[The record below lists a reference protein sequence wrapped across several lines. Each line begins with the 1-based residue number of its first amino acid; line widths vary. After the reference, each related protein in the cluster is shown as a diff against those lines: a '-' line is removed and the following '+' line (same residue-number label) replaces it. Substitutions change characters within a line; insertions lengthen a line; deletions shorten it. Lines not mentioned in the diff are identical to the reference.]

1 MTTSATRKATNAVWR
16 GDGPGRVAATVSSP
30 ATAAPPSSDAPA
42 ARDEVYLD
50 TPRAFARNLNMVAAA
65 VRGVTEAD
73 KYLDSNSFSWNL
85 DSTKKGRETSNG
97 AASSPST
104 PSPKQQ
110 RQEQQQQYLDKP
122 RPFKSNID
130 MVSSNFSG
138 AKFKRSSDTP
148 PELKNVRDY
157 YDITSA
163 PLSKSDGTSRGRGGS
178 GGSGGMEDAF
188 DITRA
193 PFSTLDRTSSVVRDT
208 NIAALRVRPNGKQ
221 SRVDDE
227 GPGDTDNLSPSS
239 AMEEEEEE
247 AERGENEERQPAYDD
262 VMYWLLTHLP
272 NIQEDDAISYFHHL
286 LEDGF
291 DNIDILKEIIDDD
304 LYFMKK
310 GHRRAL
316 MRSLSSADVS
326 PKEDTADDV
335 AADNEIIVDLIG
347 KVRKND
353 LENITLDEDYAIG
366 QTRSEENEGSWISE
380 QDQLYE
386 KSIAAGLA
394 EMEESPVTSQ
404 RSSAHADE
412 EVASE
417 DDEYEDITRSSFV
430 DKSSPSS
437 AILSSSAGLRSGR
450 RAILPYIEK
459 EPNEE
464 VFDITRDAFS
474 DRPSL
479 SAAKDSR
486 EPLTTGQRT
495 RSKKG
500 YNSSGSSPDGMA
512 PSVNTPSSSPSPS
525 YNAAVELVPRAE
537 LHQFY
542 IKEGLSNGQAQTLKS
557 YFTTW
562 TNGAKSHELKFTC
575 IFTCPVT
582 GEHFACGDWRT
593 AGSGTD
599 KMIEVPSC
607 QTYWYSEFC
616 FTSYDCE
623 SFLIFMY

>member
-16 GDGPGRVAATVSSP
+16 GDGAGRRVAATVSSP
-30 ATAAPPSSDAPA
+30 TTAAPPSPDAPA
-42 ARDEVYLD
+42 ATDEVYLD
-50 TPRAFARNLNMVAAA
+50 TPRAFVRNLNMVAAT

-85 DSTKKGRETSNG
+85 DSTKKGRETTSNG
-97 AASSPST
+97 ASSSPST
-104 PSPKQQ
+104 PSPRQQ
-110 RQEQQQQYLDKP
+110 RQQQQQQYLDKP

-138 AKFKRSSDTP
+138 AKFKRSSDIP

-157 YDITSA
+157 YDITSE
-163 PLSKSDGTSRGRGGS
+163 PWSKSDGTSRGRGGS

-193 PFSTLDRTSSVVRDT
+193 PLSKLDRTSSVVRDA
-208 NIAALRVRPNGKQ
+208 NIAAFRVRPNGKQ

-239 AMEEEEEE
+239 AIEEEEE
-247 AERGENEERQPAYDD
+247 AEGGENEERQPAYDD
-262 VMYWLLTHLP
+262 VMYWLLTLLP

-316 MRSLSSADVS
+316 MRSLSNVDVS
-326 PKEDTADDV
+326 PKEETADYV
-335 AADNEIIVDLIG
+335 AADNEIIVDL
-347 KVRKND
+347 V
-353 LENITLDEDYAIG
+353 ENITLDEDYAIG
-366 QTRSEENEGSWISE
+366 RTKSEANEGSWIAE
-380 QDQLYE
+380 QDQLDE
-386 KSIAAGLA
+386 KSLAAGLA
-394 EMEESPVTSQ
+394 EMEKSAVTPQ
-404 RSSAHADE
+404 RSSSCVDE
-412 EVASE
+412 ELAS
-417 DDEYEDITRSSFV
+417 DDEEYEDISRCSFV
-430 DKSSPSS
+430 DKPSPSS
-437 AILSSSAGLRSGR
+437 AILPSSAGLRSKR
-450 RAILPYIEK
+450 RATPPYIEK
-459 EPNEE
+459 DSNEE
-464 VFDITRDAFS
+464 VFDI
-474 DRPSL
+474 SL
-479 SAAKDSR
+479 SAATDFR
-486 EPLTTGQRT
+486 EPLTTGQKT
-495 RSKKG
+495 RSKKADK
-500 YNSSGSSPDGMA
+500 YSGSSTDGMA
-512 PSVNTPSSSPSPS
+512 PSVNTPSSSPLPS
-525 YNAAVELVPRAE
+525 YDTDVDLAPRAE

-542 IKEGLSNGQAQTLKS
+542 IKKGLSNEQTQTLKS

-582 GEHFACGDWRT
+582 GEHFASGDWRT

-599 KMIEVPSC
+599 EMFEVPSC

-616 FTSYDCE
+616 FNHMAMIHFQS
-623 SFLIFMY
+623 